1 MYSDLKQ
8 KETLQASL
16 SIQNL
21 KSPIFFFADLEKEE
35 YVNIFPGL
43 NQIPLSYDF
52 RRLSLPD
59 NNKLCKPYHILVLMS
74 ILP

>member
-8 KETLQASL
+8 KYTLQASI

-35 YVNIFPGL
+35 YIDIFPGL
-43 NQIPLSYDF
+43 
-52 RRLSLPD
+52 
-59 NNKLCKPYHILVLMS
+59 H
-74 ILP
+74 